1 MSAAAGVHDQR
12 DAGRG
17 HAPEAIFT
25 MGAMLRGSARQHG
38 HADALVFPDRRY
50 THASLYE
57 ASQRWARSFI
67 ALGVQPGEHVGIL
80 LTTCPEFVTVMF
92 GAMMAG
98 AVAVPVNARYQ
109 PGELAYLV
117 RDADLVCLVTTGRV
131 ADSLDFSQRLLTA
144 LPELPEAADP
154 QALALSGAP
163 RLRQVICLESPCA
176 PYLLDAGRAL
186 ALGEAVAPDAVEARI
201 DRVAPQDLALILYT
215 SGTTANPKGCMIRH
229 RAMVG
234 NSRSLGRRYLVTADD
249 RVWSPL
255 PIFHIAGILPMTMIL
270 DAGGAYLT
278 IPNFDAGVALAML
291 ERERATI
298 AYPAFVTIMSD
309 LISHPDFP
317 GTDLSQMRLMNSNFG
332 VQPAWIKDA
341 MVAATPNIVHV
352 GTYGLTEGAG
362 TICTSRVE
370 DSFQQRTTRLG
381 VPLDEWEVEVRDPET
396 GRPCAAGERGE
407 ICARGPNMLAGY
419 YNAPEKTAD
428 SIRDG
433 WLHTGDIGSI
443 DEHGQIMFHGRT
455 KDMLKVGGENVAAAE
470 IEAALQSHPAVKL
483 AQIVGI
489 PDDRY
494 VEVPAA
500 FVELNAGASVEAQA
514 LIDHCRGAIASF
526 KLPRHVRIVET
537 WPMSTSKIQKF
548 RLREDLC
555 RELGIG

>member
-1 MSAAAGVHDQR
+1 
-12 DAGRG
+12 
-17 HAPEAIFT
+17 
-25 MGAMLRGSARQHG
+25 
-38 HADALVFPDRRY
+38 
-50 THASLYE
+50 
-57 ASQRWARSFI
+57 
-67 ALGVQPGEHVGIL
+67 
-80 LTTCPEFVTVMF
+80 
-92 GAMMAG
+92 
-98 AVAVPVNARYQ
+98 
-109 PGELAYLV
+109 
-117 RDADLVCLVTTGRV
+117 
-131 ADSLDFSQRLLTA
+131 
-144 LPELPEAADP
+144 
-154 QALALSGAP
+154 
-163 RLRQVICLESPCA
+163 
-176 PYLLDAGRAL
+176 
-186 ALGEAVAPDAVEARI
+186 
-201 DRVAPQDLALILYT
+201 
-215 SGTTANPKGCMIRH
+215 MIRH

-278 IPNFDAGVALAML
+278 IPNFDAGVALGML

-317 GTDLSQMRLMNSNFG
+317 RTDLSQMRLMNSNFG

-341 MVAATPNIVHV
+341 MVAATPDIVHV

-370 DSFQQRTTRLG
+370 DSFEQRTTRLG
-381 VPLDEWEVEVRDPET
+381 VPLDEWEVEIRDPDT
-396 GRPCAAGERGE
+396 GRRCAIGERGE

-443 DEHGQIMFHGRT
+443 DEQGQIMFHGRT

-500 FVELNAGASVEAQA
+500 FVELNVGASVEAQA
-514 LIDHCRGAIASF
+514 LIDHCRGVIASF

-548 RLREDLC
+548 RLREELC
-555 RELGIG
+555 RELGLS